1 MKHIAILRQPFF
13 NMILEGSKTIESR
26 FSFNKVVPY
35 QKVKIG
41 DEILLKE
48 TGKDVTAKAI
58 AKDVNYF
65 ELTPQIVE
73 QIRLKYG
80 KEIGTDKFADWET
93 TKTKKYCTL
102 IWLADVKKIDPI
114 KVPKSHG
121 AGWLCL
127 DVKKFPKS

>member
-1 MKHIAILRQPFF
+1 
-13 NMILEGSKTIESR
+13 MILNGTKTIESR

-35 QKVKIG
+35 EKIKIG

-48 TGKDVTAKAI
+48 TGKDVTAKAN
-58 AKDVNYF
+58 AKDVKYY

-73 QIRLKYG
+73 EIRLKYG
-80 KEIGTDKFADWET
+80 KEIRTDKFADWET

-102 IWLADVKKIDPI
+102 IWLTDVKKINPV

-121 AGWLCL
+121 AGWICL
-127 DVKKFPKS
+127 NSK

>member
-1 MKHIAILRQPFF
+1 
-13 NMILEGSKTIESR
+13 MILKGSKTIESR

-80 KEIGTDKFADWET
+80 KEIGTDKFANWET
-93 TKTKKYCTL
+93 TKIKKYCTL
-102 IWLADVKKIDPI
+102 IWLADVKKL
-114 KVPKSHG
+114 
-121 AGWLCL
+121 AQ
-127 DVKKFPKS
+127 